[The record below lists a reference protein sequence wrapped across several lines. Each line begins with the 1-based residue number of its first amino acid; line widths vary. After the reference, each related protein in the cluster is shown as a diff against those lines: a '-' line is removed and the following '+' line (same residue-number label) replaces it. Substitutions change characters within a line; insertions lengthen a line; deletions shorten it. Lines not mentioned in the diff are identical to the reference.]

1 MSKFISPPKYSPCH
15 NNPTMSSVLQL
26 LVDYYKAVLESDRIY
41 NEAIR
46 TDPINEEPKEISGN
60 IAPKIAN
67 ETLLLQRQ
75 LTDLTSQLQDLKR
88 KNEALQEQQK
98 SYKALNESKIA
109 KFKRTIESLKK
120 KNVPPKKKKKKG
132 DEDIESEDAEDQYV
146 TDDNESDKKKFD
158 YHLLSPVAKR
168 GLKRALKI
176 SNGNRDN
183 SISSSNNNNNSNSS
197 NKKGTI
203 FDSKK
208 ETFSDDDESTD
219 DSTDSPSK
227 TIRRPRMEHEESF
240 LKSFDTFSQSTN
252 SKSESSSTKKR
263 KVKQLDNVDIPSLND
278 FSRDE
283 DDEDE
288 NEPDQ
293 LNTPKKKSVKLNL
306 KKSPPLKKRK
316 LIRKKIEKF
325 NENGDDSLNKDSMEK
340 SV

>member
-1 MSKFISPPKYSPCH
+1 MS
-15 NNPTMSSVLQL
+15 NVLQL

-46 TDPINEEPKEISGN
+46 SDTTSDETKENSGN

-88 KNEALQEQQK
+88 KNESLHEQQK

-109 KFKRTIESLKK
+109 KFKRTIELLKKRKVSPKK
-120 KNVPPKKKKKKG
+120 KNKNKKG
-132 DEDIESEDAEDQYV
+132 EENESDDDDQYV
-146 TDDNESDKKKFD
+146 TDDNESYKKKFD

-176 SNGNRDN
+176 SNGNAEN
-183 SISSSNNNNNSNSS
+183 SNSNNNNNNNN

-208 ETFSDDDESTD
+208 ETFSEDDESTD
-219 DSTDSPSK
+219 NSMNSPSK

-252 SKSESSSTKKR
+252 SKSESSSTRR

-283 DDEDE
+283 DEDDEDEHGHEDE
-288 NEPDQ
+288 NENELDNVDT
-293 LNTPKKKSVKLNL
+293 LKKKSHKLNL
-306 KKSPPLKKRK
+306 RKSPVLKKRK
-316 LIRKKIEKF
+316 LIKKKIEKF
-325 NENGDDSLNKDSMEK
+325 NEYGDDSLNKDSMEK